1 MTVEQD
7 SVSQKLSSPLL
18 TDSISSIKTSALR
31 FFSGTALSRVTGMLR
46 DIILAFCFGTH
57 EALAALFVAFR
68 LSHVCRRLFGE
79 GALQSAFIP
88 VFEELRKDSS
98 DKAFRF
104 FRDLTCLL
112 TLFLLAFIA
121 CTMLGLGT
129 SLYCIDWSAG
139 NREIIKLMIILMP
152 SLLFICLFG
161 LNSSLLQ
168 CQKRYF
174 TVGIAPAFFNIFI
187 AGGSLFFRQFDPY
200 AAMPYVAIFVV
211 AGCLM
216 QWAVTFIPTFRSV
229 KQVLSQN
236 LLANIRVFSQ
246 DIRRLAGPL
255 ALGLLGVGATQ
266 INTAIDALFARWA
279 DPQGPAQ
286 LWYAMR
292 LLQLPLA
299 LFGIAL
305 SGALL
310 PPLSRS
316 IQAGRQEEYMRFL
329 NFALLRVGA
338 LLVPCTAGLYIFG
351 TPLINCIYGRGD
363 FHLDSII
370 TTCQCLHGYALGLLP
385 MGLMIVL
392 APAFYAY
399 KDFKTPAWAAFFSLG
414 INLLLNCL
422 FVFVFEMQ
430 ALSVALA
437 TSLSAWFNVC
447 YLYWRLQKHFGPIL
461 NLEGRSQTGK
471 IVLASLGA
479 TVGAWIFECSFFL
492 PPSLFHYFA
501 TLQQALPTNFF
512 EQVITLAVPGT
523 FFLFLLALCSW
534 ILKSDDLLVLF
545 RLKKD
550 SRDSL

>member
-1 MTVEQD
+1 MTVEQERAA
-7 SVSQKLSSPLL
+7 SPLL
-18 TDSISSIKTSALR
+18 ADSISSIKTSALR
-31 FFSGTALSRVTGMLR
+31 FFSGTALSRITGMLR
-46 DIILAFCFGTH
+46 DIILAYCFGTH
-57 EALAALFVAFR
+57 AALAALFVAFR

-88 VFEELRKDSS
+88 VFEELRKESS
-98 DKAFRF
+98 HKAFYF
-104 FRDLTCLL
+104 FRDLSCLM

-129 SLYCIDWSAG
+129 SLHFIDWSGG
-139 NREIIKLMIILMP
+139 NREIVSLMIILMP

-174 TVGIAPAFFNIFI
+174 TVGIAPAFFNILI
-187 AGGSLFFRQFDPY
+187 AAGSLLFRAFDPY
-200 AAMPYVAIFVV
+200 AAMPYVAIFIVV
-211 AGCLM
+211 GCLM
-216 QWAVTFIPTFRSV
+216 QWVVTFVPALRAV
-229 KQVLSQN
+229 RQALSQG
-236 LLANIRVFSQ
+236 LTTHIRIFSQ

-329 NFALLRVGA
+329 NFALRRVSA

-363 FHLDSII
+363 FHLDSIL
-370 TTCQCLHGYALGLLP
+370 TTCGCLHGYAMGLLP

-414 INLLLNCL
+414 SNLLLNCL
-422 FVFVFEMQ
+422 FIFVFEMQ
-430 ALSVALA
+430 AVSVALA
-437 TSLSAWFNVC
+437 TSISSWFNVC
-447 YLYWRLQKHFGPIL
+447 YLYWRLQRHFGPIL
-461 NLEGRSQTGK
+461 TTEGRRQG
-471 IVLASLGA
+471 INILFA
-479 TVGAWIFECSFFL
+479 TTAAAAAAWLFESAFFL
-492 PPSLFHYFA
+492 PPSLFSCFTA
-501 TLQQALPTNFF
+501 LQEGLPTNFI
-512 EQVITLAVPGT
+512 EQIITLAVPAT
-523 FFLFLLALCSW
+523 FFLFLLSLLAWLLNCE
-534 ILKSDDLLVLF
+534 DLLVLF
-545 RLKKD
+545 RLKKEA
-550 SRDSL
+550 RDCV